1 MVKPCLYFITPS
13 KMILTVVIQYFY
25 SWSEVRTCLQNHPVA
40 FIGDSRTR
48 GLYYEL
54 VEMVR
59 LNAVTDPGKA
69 VRHFL
74 LGVLKSVM
82 YKPGLSLESVI
93 DVHV

>member
-13 KMILTVVIQYFY
+13 KMILTIAIQYFY

-69 VRHFL
+69 VRDFY
-74 LGVLKSVM
+74 M
-82 YKPGLSLESVI
+82 EF
-93 DVHV
+93 

>member
-1 MVKPCLYFITPS
+1 MVKPSLYFTTPS
-13 KMILTVVIQYFY
+13 KMILSMVIQYFY
-25 SWSEVRTCLQNHPVA
+25 FWSEVRTCLQNHPVA

-69 VRHFL
+69 VRDFY
-74 LGVLKSVM
+74 M
-82 YKPGLSLESVI
+82 EF
-93 DVHV
+93 